1 MGRVS
6 TAKVVRATHFAVM
19 LFHGHLYREMG
30 IVSKAEAERATH
42 FAIMLSFLAGSGA
55 VGMNLCAVSSDTDSA
70 VKSHIVST
78 KSMLAEQT
86 APAAIAL
93 TDVSRS
99 VSVFPFGDLDVNANQ
114 VCGDMS
120 WTPPVSN
127 VGFETYETYLATVA
141 AGSGGVVVPDLWHWL
156 EVHMWVVLTFEIF
169 TIVIV
174 SYRCR
179 EKGIVSTAKAVRA
192 TYIAVLLFFLTA
204 VLGVGHSASSGR
216 TSCSP
221 FRLLGSAPL
230 PRRPVFL
237 LLMVTRC

>member
-1 MGRVS
+1 MDCVS

-93 TDVSRS
+93 TGVSRS
-99 VSVFPFGDLDVNANQ
+99 VSVFPFGDLDVDANQ

-156 EVHMWVVLTFEIF
+156 EVHMWVAVTFEIF
-169 TIVIV
+169 TVCFCCW
-174 SYRCR
+174 SSTCTGRRALFDLRDASRNGCR
-179 EKGIVSTAKAVRA
+179 R
-192 TYIAVLLFFLTA
+192 
-204 VLGVGHSASSGR
+204 LGRSSG
-216 TSCSP
+216 
-221 FRLLGSAPL
+221 
-230 PRRPVFL
+230 
-237 LLMVTRC
+237 

>member
-1 MGRVS
+1 MGCVS

-70 VKSHIVST
+70 VKSHIVVNT
-78 KSMLAEQT
+78 KSMLAAQT

-99 VSVFPFGDLDVNANQ
+99 VSVFPFDDLDVAANQ

-141 AGSGGVVVPDLWHWL
+141 AGSGGVLADSAAVRMNVSAASSDTDNAGKSH
-156 EVHMWVVLTFEIF
+156 
-169 TIVIV
+169 IVIYTE
-174 SYRCR
+174 SALAAR
-179 EKGIVSTAKAVRA
+179 T
-192 TYIAVLLFFLTA
+192 TPAVLAA
-204 VLGVGHSASSGR
+204 V
-216 TSCSP
+216 
-221 FRLLGSAPL
+221 FGSATWT
-230 PRRPVFL
+230 
-237 LLMVTRC
+237 LM

>member
-1 MGRVS
+1 MGCVS
-6 TAKVVRATHFAVM
+6 RAKVVRATHFAVM

-42 FAIMLSFLAGSGA
+42 FAIMFSFLAGSGA

-70 VKSHIVST
+70 VKSHIVVNT

-93 TDVSRS
+93 TDVSKS
-99 VSVFPFGDLDVNANQ
+99 VSVFPFGDLDVDANQ

-156 EVHMWVVLTFEIF
+156 EVHMWVAVTFEIF
-169 TIVIV
+169 TV
-174 SYRCR
+174 C
-179 EKGIVSTAKAVRA
+179 
-192 TYIAVLLFFLTA
+192 
-204 VLGVGHSASSGR
+204 
-216 TSCSP
+216 
-221 FRLLGSAPL
+221 
-230 PRRPVFL
+230 FL
-237 LLMVTRC
+237 LLVSYCTGVVRTCSNKSLLCTFASTVSAANASAATTHGLHPQNAQNGSRRC